1 MISIHRS
8 LLNVESKG
16 EALVCVKLCEQLAF
30 SHRYYM
36 VCVCGPEDK
45 LLATEKKAGLTDS
58 IGSFVSRLFLLDSLP
73 LSSVT

>member
-1 MISIHRS
+1 MMWMISIHRS

-45 LLATEKKAGLTDS
+45 LLATEKRQD
-58 IGSFVSRLFLLDSLP
+58 
-73 LSSVT
+73 